1 MTNDVTSLR
10 ARGARRLAFS
20 MAFIAWFLFVPAR
33 SLHFWQAW
41 LFLSLTATFFTF
53 SQVYFLRHDPRLVE
67 RRLQNKEAQPQ
78 QRRFQKLW
86 SIILPFSFVLAGLD
100 FRLGWSRHWIGAI
113 PLAVVLTGDA
123 VVLAGYSL
131 VFWVMKTNTF
141 AASTIQVEAEHR
153 VIDTGPYAVVRHPMY
168 TGMTMTALA
177 TPFALGSYIAAP
189 AFALIVPVLI
199 FRLIYEERMLRR
211 DLAGYDEYCQRVPKR
226 LVPLVW

>member
-1 MTNDVTSLR
+1 MNDKTSLR
-10 ARGARRLAFS
+10 ARGARRRVLSLAL
-20 MAFIAWFLFVPAR
+20 IAWFVFVPAR
-33 SLHFWQAW
+33 SLHCWQAW
-41 LFLSLTATFFTF
+41 LFLALTAAFWIF
-53 SQVYFLRHDPRLVE
+53 SQIYFLRHDPRLVE

-78 QRRFQKLW
+78 QRLFQRLW
-86 SIILPFSFVLAGLD
+86 SVILPVSLVLAGLD
-100 FRLGWSRHWIGAI
+100 FRLDWSRHWIGPV
-113 PLAVVLTGDA
+113 PLAGVLAGDA

-131 VFWVMKTNTF
+131 VFSVMKTNTF

-199 FRLIYEERMLRR
+199 FRLLHEEKTLRC
-211 DLAGYDEYCQRVPKR
+211 DLPGYAEYCQRVIKR
-226 LVPLVW
+226 LVPFVW